1 MDAPALFSPIPA
13 DPFAFWPA
21 RASRIAGLGGTRIG
35 QRADDDPAYVFH
47 SAYLELPAGPVRGR
61 LRFSGLT
68 AETGVLTIGVNA
80 LLPDGTAERVA
91 DWPVRLGA
99 LSRAGQAGGEA
110 EAVIAFE
117 ARGDCTYAVLGNLY
131 DDAAAS
137 ADGLTLVLERVERS
151 PAEEALA
158 KARAAMPERP
168 VFRRAA
174 ALLSDAPATLA
185 DPVSQTCTAAQ
196 FDEPAYDR
204 WLERL
209 KLEKHRHRKQ
219 WEFVYV
225 LQVLARYG
233 VLVPDARGLGF
244 GVGSEPLPA
253 MMAAMGARVTA
264 TDLDPGDP
272 RAKDWAETDQHGGL
286 DALRR
291 PDICDEA
298 SFAERV
304 AFRAVD
310 MGDVPGDLTGYDFVW
325 STCALEHLGSIRAG
339 AAFVERSLACLRPG
353 GLAVHTTELNCSSDA
368 DTVTEGGTVL
378 FRRRDLDRLAVEL
391 VSHGHGVAQ
400 LKYDLGDLPQ
410 DGFVD
415 LPPYG
420 REPHLKLALD
430 GYVTTSFGMV
440 VRRAG

>member
-1 MDAPALFSPIPA
+1 VDAPLPSPPIPA

-21 RASRIAGLGGTRIG
+21 RASRVAGLGGERDG
-35 QRADDDPAYVFH
+35 QRTDDDPAYVFH
-47 SAYLELPAGPVRGR
+47 SAYLALPAGTMRAR
-61 LRFSGLT
+61 LRFSGLK
-68 AETGVLTIGVNA
+68 AETGVLAVGVNA
-80 LLPDGTAERVA
+80 LLPDGSAERVR

-99 LSRAGQAGGEA
+99 LSRGDGV
-110 EAVIAFE
+110 AVIEFE
-117 ARGDCTYAVLGNLY
+117 ARDDCTYAVLGNLY

-137 ADGLTLVLERVERS
+137 AEGLTLVLERVERS
-151 PAEEALA
+151 SAEEALA
-158 KARAAMPERP
+158 RARAEMPERP
-168 VFRRAA
+168 VFRRAT
-174 ALLSDAPATLA
+174 ALLSDRPATLA

-196 FDEPAYDR
+196 FDEPAYAR

-209 KLEKHRHRKQ
+209 KLPRHRHRKQ

-225 LQVLARYG
+225 LQVLERYG
-233 VLVPDARGLGF
+233 ALVPGARGLGF

-253 MMAAMGARVTA
+253 LMAAMGCSVTA
-264 TDLDPGDP
+264 TDLDAGDP
-272 RAKDWAETDQHGGL
+272 RAADWAATDQHGGL

-291 PDICDEA
+291 PEICDA
-298 SFAERV
+298 ATFAERV

-310 MGDVPGDLTGYDFVW
+310 MGNVPGDLTGYDFTW

-339 AAFVERSLACLRPG
+339 AAFVERSLQCLRPG

-368 DTVTEGGTVL
+368 DTVTDGGTVL

-420 REPHLKLALD
+420 REPHLKLALE